1 MPVGYSVDL
10 RWRAVWLHL
19 ICGKS
24 RCEIADLL
32 FMSKRSVDRYI
43 ALYQSTGTVEPSKQR
58 HGPPCVLSEFEQISL
73 LQSLVNKPTM
83 YLEELQSELY
93 ELTGT
98 WVHVS
103 TICRTVQHLRLT
115 RKKVQRIALQCSEE
129 LQLQFMAEISMFDP
143 EMIIWV
149 DETGSARRNSVRS
162 YGYSLKG
169 MRAVSHELRVS
180 GQRIN
185 AIGAMSTEGMEDVYI
200 VEGNVT
206 GEVFVKFVRNCLLPI
221 LQPFN
226 GTNSHSVVVMDN
238 ASVHHYEE
246 VADIITGVGSI
257 VRFLPPYSPELNPIE
272 NAFSKV
278 KAFLRANDSVYLST
292 HSPCTVVLMAFC
304 TITKDDCINYVRHSG
319 YMH

>member
-1 MPVGYSVDL
+1 MV
-10 RWRAVWLHL
+10 
-19 ICGKS
+19 
-24 RCEIADLL
+24 
-32 FMSKRSVDRYI
+32 F
-43 ALYQSTGTVEPSKQR
+43 
-58 HGPPCVLSEFEQISL
+58 
-73 LQSLVNKPTM
+73 
-83 YLEELQSELY
+83 
-93 ELTGT
+93 
-98 WVHVS
+98 
-103 TICRTVQHLRLT
+103 TICRTVHLGLT

-206 GEVFVKFVRNCLLPI
+206 GDVFVKFVRNCLLPI
-221 LQPFN
+221 LEPFN

-246 VADIITGVGSI
+246 VADITGVGAI
-257 VRFLPPYSPELNPIE
+257 VCFLPPYSPELNPIK
-272 NAFSKV
+272 NVFSISRNFTKSDSC
-278 KAFLRANDSVYLST
+278 FMYLLRS
-292 HSPCTVVLMAFC
+292 
-304 TITKDDCINYVRHSG
+304 
-319 YMH
+319 

>member
-1 MPVGYSVDL
+1 
-10 RWRAVWLHL
+10 
-19 ICGKS
+19 
-24 RCEIADLL
+24 
-32 FMSKRSVDRYI
+32 
-43 ALYQSTGTVEPSKQR
+43 
-58 HGPPCVLSEFEQISL
+58 
-73 LQSLVNKPTM
+73 M

-103 TICRTVQHLRLT
+103 TTCCTVQHLGLT
-115 RKKVQRIALQCSEE
+115 RKEVQRIALQCSEK

-162 YGYSLKG
+162 YGYSLRG
-169 MRAVSHELRVS
+169 MRAISHDLRVS

-200 VEGNVT
+200 IEGNVT
-206 GEVFVKFVRNCLLPI
+206 GEVFVKFVRNYLLPI

-238 ASVHHYEE
+238 ASVHHYER
-246 VADIITGVGSI
+246 VADIITRVGSI
-257 VRFLPPYSPELNPIE
+257 IRFLPHICPN
-272 NAFSKV
+272 
-278 KAFLRANDSVYLST
+278 
-292 HSPCTVVLMAFC
+292 
-304 TITKDDCINYVRHSG
+304 
-319 YMH
+319 